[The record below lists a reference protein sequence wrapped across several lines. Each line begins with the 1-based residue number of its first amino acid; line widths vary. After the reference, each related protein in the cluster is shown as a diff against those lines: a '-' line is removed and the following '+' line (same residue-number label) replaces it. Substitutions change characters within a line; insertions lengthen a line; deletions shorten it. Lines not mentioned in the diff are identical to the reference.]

1 MCVKLKLWFV
11 RGDVM
16 NITGLF
22 FICTWFQSY
31 HYTVK
36 IKCFFF
42 LNDHKKWNKSGEFAF
57 FHFLIQSVIIYL
69 LNCMWRRYKNIC
81 YFAISFGITRCL
93 SNLND
98 SPQRWNSPVLQNF
111 LFFFLMVIN
120 HQFFSNFLRNI
131 CIGDQ
136 SIIQGVVVVER

>member
-1 MCVKLKLWFV
+1 MFYCWFLEKMCVFFETVKFQIKLLFLCVNVRYMCFVINYQVFFHIFNRHWRQNKNFFNVIFWGLWNNNNFFSISERVCMCVKLKLWFV

-57 FHFLIQSVIIYL
+57 FHFWYNQ
-69 LNCMWRRYKNIC
+69 
-81 YFAISFGITRCL
+81 
-93 SNLND
+93 
-98 SPQRWNSPVLQNF
+98 
-111 LFFFLMVIN
+111 
-120 HQFFSNFLRNI
+120 
-131 CIGDQ
+131 
-136 SIIQGVVVVER
+136 